1 MVKFLYNLRKELLS
15 MKRVISV
22 VLLAMM
28 LCAMFASC
36 TGTTPDQLEAEK
48 KAMTLDE
55 LDWSIPIVI
64 EATGETVTYTLA
76 QAEAHELTKTYISA
90 YQFENAQAQGAPQVT
105 TLILEGVKFAD
116 VLTEIGVTDFS
127 SITVEH
133 NNMPDLFEFDK
144 EISLGDGTIIGWI
157 QNKTLVVEDSYPTYV
172 AFGSDKGGV
181 HDFCHS
187 IKQITVHP

>member
-1 MVKFLYNLRKELLS
+1 MVKFLYKLRKELLS
-15 MKRVISV
+15 MKRVISI

-64 EATGETVTYTLA
+64 EATGETVTYTMA
-76 QAEAHELTKTYISA
+76 QAEAHELAKTYISA

-116 VLTEIGVTDFS
+116 VLEEIGVADCS

-133 NNMPDLFEFDK
+133 NNMPDLFEYDK
-144 EISLGDGTIIGWI
+144 EVVYHDGTIIGWI
-157 QNKTLVVEDSYPTYV
+157 QNKTLVVEDSYPSYV
-172 AFGSDKGGV
+172 AFGSSEAGV